1 MSYSI
6 TNLKQEIAGILHGTT
21 LNQVTAFEQLV
32 YRAAR
37 QLMLDI
43 DPQEMIRKTQMTNP
57 IYNSIYDYVVPEDI
71 KGNRVIDLA
80 PQVNRTNQ
88 DFYPQ
93 AYNRDF
99 DIFKGVATNPSFTMM
114 FNTGIKTIRI
124 NAPQL
129 TSPTVINT
137 ADSINGNGAW
147 AVGGDATD
155 LEEDQQNF
163 AAGNG
168 SLSMTLGLSG
178 SFGWIQN
185 QTMNTV
191 DLTDTFNEGKVF
203 VYVYLPIATNFT
215 SVELRWGSSSSDYYA
230 QTVTTDMNGNTLTNG
245 WNLLS
250 FDYFNSIQTGTVDI
264 TKVKFARVGFSYN
277 GTLMTG
283 VKIDNII
290 SSLGSIL
297 NIEYYSKYMF
307 RDSVTGA
314 WQETITDDS
323 NIINLDT
330 ESYNLLVDLVAIHCA
345 QQVQGVSA
353 TQFDF
358 SFWQKQ
364 YDQGIARYKGLYK
377 SQVQKPQST
386 YYKKPN
392 SSYGQWANI
401 RYNR

>member
-6 TNLKQEIAGILHGTT
+6 TNLKQEISGILHGTT

-37 QLMLDI
+37 QLMLDV
-43 DPQEMIRKTQMTNP
+43 DPNEMIRKTELVNP
-57 IYNSIYDYVVPEDI
+57 IYNSIYDYSCPDDL
-71 KGNRVIDLA
+71 KGNRIIDLA

-93 AYNRDF
+93 SYNRDF
-99 DIFKGVATNPSFTMM
+99 DIFKGVATNPSFTTM
-114 FNTGIKTIRI
+114 FNSGIKSLRI

-129 TSPTVINT
+129 TSPIVVNT
-137 ADSINGNGAW
+137 ADGINTNGAW
-147 AVGGDATD
+147 AAGGDATD
-155 LEEDQQNF
+155 LIDDQQNF
-163 AAGNG
+163 AAGNA
-168 SLSMTLGLSG
+168 SLSMTLNTAGT
-178 SFGWIQN
+178 FGWIQN
-185 QTMNTV
+185 QTMNQV
-191 DLTDTFNEGKVF
+191 DLTETFNQGKLF
-203 VYVYLPIATNFT
+203 LYVYLPVAANFT
-215 SVELRWGSSSSDYYA
+215 SVELLWGSDNANYYS
-230 QTVTTDMNGNTLTNG
+230 QTVTTDMNGNAFTNG

-250 FDYFNSIQTGTVDI
+250 FNWINQTGTVDI
-264 TKVKFARVGFSYN
+264 TKIDYLRVGFNYN
-277 GTLMTG
+277 GTLMTN
-283 VKIDNII
+283 VRVDNIT

-297 NIEYYSKYMF
+297 TCEYYSKFMF
-307 RDSVTGA
+307 RDAITGA

-330 ESYNLLVDLVAIHCA
+330 ESYNLLVSLVSIHCA

-358 SFWQKQ
+358 KFWQGQ
-364 YDQGIARYKGLYK
+364 YDQELARYKGLYK

-392 SSYGQWANI
+392 SSYSQWANI